1 MWRRPDGRAL
11 VSTADFFT
19 PIVDDP
25 RAWGRISAANAA
37 SDVYAMGGTPL
48 FALNLVAWP
57 KDLLPLEIL
66 GEVMAGGAATAAEGG
81 WVVAGGHT
89 VDAPEPM
96 YGQAVTGEVDAGAV
110 LTNIGARAGDLLVLT
125 KAVGTGILATA
136 HKRSDPADVGP
147 GGFLSTTYSEAVA
160 SMQRLN
166 NVAAAVAREFGARA
180 ATDVTGFGL
189 LGHLGEMLGEGG
201 IAARIDAAAVPLL
214 TGVIELVEGG
224 FVPGGTMRN
233 LEYLADRLEGGGETT
248 RILLA
253 DAQTSGGLLMAL
265 PAARADQ
272 AVSRLLDTGH
282 AAAVIGEVVPSGSG
296 ALITVTGEV
305 ASRI

>member
-25 RAWGRISAANAA
+25 RAWGHIAAANAA
-37 SDVYAMGGTPL
+37 GDVYAMGGEPL

-66 GEVMAGGAATAAEGG
+66 GEVMAGGADSAAEGG

-96 YGQAVTGEVDAGAV
+96 YGQAVTGEVEVGDI
-110 LTNIGARAGDLLVLT
+110 LTNVGGRVGDLLVIT
-125 KAVGTGILATA
+125 KAIGTGILATA
-136 HKRSDPADVGP
+136 HKRSDPGAVAP
-147 GGFLSTTYSEAVA
+147 GGFLAETYSEAVA
-160 SMQRLN
+160 SMKRLN
-166 NVAAAVAREFGARA
+166 AEAAAVAREFGAHA

-189 LGHLGEMLGEGG
+189 LGHLSEMLGEGT

-214 TGVIELVEGG
+214 SGVVQLVEDG

-233 LEYLADRLEGGGETT
+233 LEYLLDRLEGGDETT

-253 DAQTSGGLLMAL
+253 DAQTSGGILMAL
-265 PAARADQ
+265 PSDVADRVRAR
-272 AVSRLLDTGH
+272 LIDTGH
-282 AAAVIGEVVPSGSG
+282 AAAVIGELVEREQ
-296 ALITVTGEV
+296 ATLTVIGEV
-305 ASRI
+305 AGGS